1 MALTRDFKTTI
12 KVRVQ
17 RDPTFR
23 TALLRLIVGRYGIRY
38 DFRAGDISTPVSA
51 SECAV

>member
-12 KVRVQ
+12 NVRVQ

-23 TALLRLIVGRYGIRY
+23 TALLHEAIESMIPGNVGHGQSGPAQRH
-38 DFRAGDISTPVSA
+38 
-51 SECAV
+51 